1 MKRIKISYYLL
12 GILLSLI
19 WVESAPQAYR
29 RDPGHPAWHHGAFQ
43 DVKDSVRSDVRQ
55 MLHSRAE
62 VPFQVPL
69 EVNVVLIGFNG
80 DGGYRYRVDSHK
92 LEEFLRVGFPSH
104 RPSCLETG
112 QPLDIEHRV
121 VFNAFPTGQPELIA
135 LEKALKVAMTPAGT
149 AREADFGREV
159 PLFEVEATAV
169 EPEFEKLYSYLF
181 DIENGDSLSKKRTDL
196 GQLLFL
202 WLTLIRPVFLYTS
215 VKVRIDPRNKDLD
228 LDSLMYGKITPL
240 NEEDMK
246 NQEGNYIYRYRYNG
260 GAHLRFVVIDLSA
273 GPCTYGK
280 IETEEGSVNP
290 RTLPRLQNVLFPRSG
305 ASSEQSA
312 YDIFVGQ
319 LAAVIATTVEHV
331 IAPDVRYE
339 TVDMTNRLL
348 VPIIVLQNHNRYNI
362 MVKGHNYSIDVEAI
376 EAEVK
381 KMVHQGQEVVIVG
394 GTHALHRHEKLAIA
408 EMERSA
414 DVLAAGLLEVSDPTL
429 SSRFFLR
436 QTWMDD
442 TDGTGDSIL
451 KHKPLWSSYN
461 SRRQKDKKKRLEKK
475 KRGDLYRTY
484 GTRVVPVF
492 VLSLADVDE
501 HLMMED
507 DSLVWTSNDVVI
519 VLQHQ
524 SEKIPLSYVS
534 ELERRHAIPSQA
546 QRHILAGLA
555 SVVGGLSA
563 PYEKASHVH
572 ERPVV
577 NWLLAA
583 GCHPFGPFSNTSRIS
598 QMLKDVALRNTIY
611 ARVDSALHRIRDTSE
626 AVQAFAAEH
635 LRTPLGEPVKG
646 KKNKTSTELW
656 LEKFYKKKTNLPE
669 PFPHE
674 LSLEEQLVDLSSFL
688 YDHRLQD
695 AHLNSSR
702 FFKAQ
707 YSLSSTYVDHVLA
720 SEREKMKCC
729 SIEYKFP
736 THSSQNYIYA
746 GILLAGFFVYF
757 AVIFLHRL
765 CADFLSCF
773 LCSID
778 TGIAKWKRRHKKV
791 FAFGGMPASKELPST
806 ILRLAITRF
815 CEEVLH
821 SELKVQTAR
830 TGLTPP
836 LLRSKN
842 LKVSLKSPRTTWGFR
857 LMFESS
863 DKFPSDVTIVNP
875 SKEDEHGFGLL
886 DESRDKLDYV
896 LDLIVENFLERRLLT
911 LVFKACMAKSIHHA
925 RVLIKQRHIRVDTQ
939 KYIDFSH
946 TSPFGGGHYGR
957 VKRKNQKA
965 AAKKASGGDGDEDDK
980 E

>member
-1 MKRIKISYYLL
+1 MKRIKVSHCFL

-19 WVESAPQAYR
+19 CVESAPQAYR

-69 EVNVVLIGFNG
+69 EVNVVLVGFNG
-80 DGGYRYRVDSHK
+80 DGGYRYRVDSQK

-104 RPSCLETG
+104 RPLCLETG
-112 QPLDIEHRV
+112 QPLDIEHHV
-121 VFNAFPTGQPELIA
+121 VFNAFPIGQAELIA
-135 LEKALKVAMTPAGT
+135 LEKALKAAMIPAGT
-149 AREADFGREV
+149 AREADFRREV
-159 PLFEVEATAV
+159 PLFEVEATSV

-181 DIENGDSLSKKRTDL
+181 DVENEGFPIEEMD
-196 GQLLFL
+196 
-202 WLTLIRPVFLYTS
+202 RPRPAAIFVVNFD
-215 VKVRIDPRNKDLD
+215 KVRIDPSNKEID
-228 LDSLMYGKITPL
+228 LDSLMYGKITHL

-246 NQEGNYIYRYRYNG
+246 HQIGDYIYRYRYNG
-260 GAHLRFVVIDLSA
+260 GGASQVWLGSGRFVVIDLSA

-290 RTLPRLQNVLFPRSG
+290 KTLPRLQNVVFPISG
-305 ASSEQSA
+305 VSGDQSSH
-312 YDIFVGQ
+312 DIFVGQ

-339 TVDMTNRLL
+339 TVDMTQRLL

-362 MVKGHNYSIDVEAI
+362 MVKGHNYSINVEAI

-394 GTHALHRHEKLAIA
+394 GSHALHRHEKLAIA
-408 EMERSA
+408 VSKAMRGHSLQETKKDGRFHVHTKTYMDGAILKEEMERSA

-451 KHKPLWSSYN
+451 KHKPLWSSYG
-461 SRRQKDKKKRLEKK
+461 SKRQKNEKKSLRKKKHGELH
-475 KRGDLYRTY
+475 RTY

-524 SEKIPLSYVS
+524 SEKIPLNYVS

-546 QRHILAGLA
+546 QRNILAGLA
-555 SVVGGLSA
+555 SVVGGLGA

-583 GCHPFGPFSNTSRIS
+583 GCHPFGPFSNTSRVS
-598 QMLKDVALRNTIY
+598 QLLRDVALRNTIY

-626 AVQAFAAEH
+626 AVQAFAAVY
-635 LRTPLGEPVKG
+635 LKTSLGEAVKG
-646 KKNKTSTELW
+646 KKNKSSTELW

-674 LSLEEQLVDLSSFL
+674 LVERLEKYLDSLEEQLVDLSSFL

-695 AHLNSSR
+695 AHLNSSEILQSSI
-702 FFKAQ
+702 FTQQ
-707 YSLSSTYVDHVLA
+707 YVEHVLH
-720 SEREKMKCC
+720 SERENMKCC

-757 AVIFLHRL
+757 AVIF
-765 CADFLSCF
+765 
-773 LCSID
+773 
-778 TGIAKWKRRHKKV
+778 
-791 FAFGGMPASKELPST
+791 FASSP
-806 ILRLAITRF
+806 
-815 CEEVLH
+815 
-821 SELKVQTAR
+821 
-830 TGLTPP
+830 
-836 LLRSKN
+836 
-842 LKVSLKSPRTTWGFR
+842 VS
-857 LMFESS
+857 
-863 DKFPSDVTIVNP
+863 
-875 SKEDEHGFGLL
+875 
-886 DESRDKLDYV
+886 
-896 LDLIVENFLERRLLT
+896 
-911 LVFKACMAKSIHHA
+911 
-925 RVLIKQRHIRVDTQ
+925 
-939 KYIDFSH
+939 
-946 TSPFGGGHYGR
+946 
-957 VKRKNQKA
+957 
-965 AAKKASGGDGDEDDK
+965 
-980 E
+980 